1 MSSRTPFVPPNE
13 RASSVGATGGLPGA
27 NADPRT
33 AELPPEEIE
42 STVAAGDMPGDAAPD
57 PADELS
63 GEAAPDERDHGL
75 HAGDPGPDDESADGS
90 ARVGGRALNAEGEQ
104 LRRRE
109 GDLDADG
116 GEADAEAATQ
126 AGLS

>member
-1 MSSRTPFVPPNE
+1 MTFRSPHVPPEE
-13 RASSVGATGGLPGA
+13 RAHGVGATGGLPGA

-33 AELPPEEIE
+33 AELAPNEIE
-42 STVAAGDMPGDAAPD
+42 STVAAGDAPGDAAPD
-57 PADELS
+57 PADELGPETAQ
-63 GEAAPDERDHGL
+63 GED
-75 HAGDPGPDDESADGS
+75 
-90 ARVGGRALNAEGEQ
+90 
-104 LRRRE
+104 LRRPE

>member
-1 MSSRTPFVPPNE
+1 MTSRTPFVPPDE

-33 AELPPEEIE
+33 AELAPQEIE
-42 STVAAGDMPGDAAPD
+42 STVAAGDAPGDAAPD
-57 PADELS
+57 P
-63 GEAAPDERDHGL
+63 GEALA
-75 HAGDPGPDDESADGS
+75 
-90 ARVGGRALNAEGEQ
+90 
-104 LRRRE
+104 RRE

-116 GEADAEAATQ
+116 GEADAEADTQ

>member
-1 MSSRTPFVPPNE
+1 MTSRTPFVPPDE
-13 RASSVGATGGLPGA
+13 RATSVGATGGLPGA

-33 AELPPEEIE
+33 AELAPQEIE
-42 STVAAGDMPGDAAPD
+42 STVAAGDAPGSAAPD
-57 PADELS
+57 PADAL
-63 GEAAPDERDHGL
+63 GGAGGGGDPADGL
-75 HAGDPGPDDESADGS
+75 HT
-90 ARVGGRALNAEGEQ
+90 
-104 LRRRE
+104 

>member
-1 MSSRTPFVPPNE
+1 MTSRTPFVPPDE

-33 AELPPEEIE
+33 AEMAPQEIE

-57 PADELS
+57 PADEL
-63 GEAAPDERDHGL
+63 
-75 HAGDPGPDDESADGS
+75 GD
-90 ARVGGRALNAEGEQ
+90 VGGDLT
-104 LRRRE
+104 RRE

-116 GEADAEAATQ
+116 GESDAEAATQ